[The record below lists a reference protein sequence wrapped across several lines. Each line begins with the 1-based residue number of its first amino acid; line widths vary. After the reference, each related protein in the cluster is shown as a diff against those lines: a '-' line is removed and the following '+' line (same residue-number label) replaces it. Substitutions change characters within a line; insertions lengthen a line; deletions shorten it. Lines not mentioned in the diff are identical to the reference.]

1 MQQCPL
7 QQLQHNC
14 VTQKPTKTGSVFS
27 EKPEKP
33 VSQKRLFSRKPEIG
47 NHCDGFGFISWNS
60 FVDGFSSN
68 RLET

>member
-1 MQQCPL
+1 MQQRAL

-14 VTQKPTKTGSVFS
+14 VTEEPAKTGSDLS

-33 VSQKRLFSRKPEIG
+33 VSQKRLFGRKPEIG
-47 NHCDGFGFISWNS
+47 NHCDGFGFVSRNS
-60 FVDGFSSN
+60 LVDGFTSN